1 MEVVLIVLLPVL
13 FLVLAGSMLV
23 VSQFSGFFSF
33 SRYSRRR
40 RQDRQELKNFMFKL
54 AMAQGQIFKRSQQL
68 EKLSSKLKVNN
79 QELARLNGMK
89 TKFLS
94 MAVHDMRTPLASIKG
109 FGEMLSRRK
118 LEAQDKKY
126 ADYIVRGTNQINRL
140 MADLTDLAVIE
151 AGKLKMEKADF
162 DLDSFLKDVVPPI
175 SVIAKNKGVV
185 FVPPEDVKNT
195 PIFGDRFRLA
205 QALNNFLTNAVKF
218 TPASGK
224 VELKVNVVGR
234 KITFAVK
241 DSGPGI
247 HPNERKRVFEKFYQ
261 SQYQSQKK
269 KGWGLGLSI
278 AQEIVVKGHQGDVGV
293 ESQGLG
299 RGATFW
305 LRIPTV
311 KSRGAAGRLGKIAAA
326 LLLAVGISFPAAAQE
341 GGFPIEEKAKFERS
355 VEHKAESV
363 LLKILGPNRFRV
375 VVDATLDFTRIER
388 FSVKR
393 GVITKDP
400 SSLYLWQNIGV
411 ESGGREQLLPG
422 IPAPQV
428 IPEATGARSYE
439 RQNTFPSR
447 FIKRLSVTIVLDRS
461 IPRARGD
468 EIAKIVAEIL
478 DTQPARGDVLNIV
491 YAPFAPAWKTIWYTP
506 EATSLMFKYAMIS
519 LMTLITLI
527 VVAACFL
534 KLAEAMDSMAQA
546 QSTQLSMDI
555 GDRGGAAGGEVDGD
569 GKKVIEG
576 EVEKTEEGAGGVV
589 FNVKAEQIPTLLEII
604 RGQDPENVALIVAH
618 LPFEIRREFLDRLPS
633 QMHSAVLMNLGRI
646 RFMEPD
652 VLETIKEEL
661 ERRLESAVGGEAQ
674 LLGMIEQSDL
684 KAKKQ
689 LLLLL
694 QERDPR
700 LARLVRSRILLFE
713 DLVWLES
720 RDWSLLL
727 TVVPIEDWGPA
738 LADADDE
745 IKNAVKKNMAIK
757 TWKIVMQ
764 MIAAFHPSE
773 QASGAARERIVEAA
787 EKLIEEGRIGN
798 PAPTLEE
805 GAGGASALIEEAAGA

>member
-13 FLVLAGSMLV
+13 FLALAGSMLV
-23 VSQFSGFFSF
+23 VSQFSGFFSS

-40 RQDRQELKNFMFKL
+40 RQDRQELENFMLKL
-54 AMAQGQIFKRSQQL
+54 AVSQGQVFKRSQQL

-79 QELARLNGMK
+79 QELARLNSMK

-118 LEAQDKKY
+118 LADQEKKY
-126 ADYIVRGTNQINRL
+126 ADYIVRGTDQINRL

-151 AGKLKMEKADF
+151 AGKLKMEKSEF
-162 DLDSFLKDVVPPI
+162 DLDTFLKDVVPPI
-175 SVIAKNKGVV
+175 SVIAKNKGVI
-185 FVPPEDVKNT
+185 FVPPERAKNI

-224 VELKVNVVGR
+224 VELKVTIAGR
-234 KITFAVK
+234 KIAFAVK

-247 HPNERKRVFEKFYQ
+247 HPSERKRIFEKFYQ
-261 SQYQSQKK
+261 SQYQSQKEKK

-278 AQEIVVKGHQGDVGV
+278 AQEIVVKGHQGDIGV

-299 RGATFW
+299 RGAAFW
-305 LRIPTV
+305 MRVPTV
-311 KSRGAAGRLGKIAAA
+311 PLRNAGRLGRAAAA
-326 LLLAVGISFPAAAQE
+326 LLLVAGLSLSAAADD
-341 GGFPIEEKAKFERS
+341 GFPFEEKAKFERAI
-355 VEHKAESV
+355 EQKAESV
-363 LLKILGPNRFRV
+363 LMKILGPNRFKV

-388 FSVKR
+388 VDFKR
-393 GVITKDP
+393 GAVAKNP
-400 SSLYLWQNIGV
+400 SLLFLWQNIGV
-411 ESGGREQLLPG
+411 ESMGREQLLPG
-422 IPAPQV
+422 IPAPQE
-428 IPEATGARSYE
+428 IPAATGARSYE

-447 FIKRLSVTIVLDRS
+447 FIKRLVVTIILDRG
-461 IPRARGD
+461 IPKTQGD
-468 EIAKIVAEIL
+468 EISKIVEEIL

-506 EATSLMFKYAMIS
+506 EAASLMFKYVMIS
-519 LMTLITLI
+519 IMTLITLI

-555 GDRGGAAGGEVDGD
+555 GSKEGGAEKEEGEG
-569 GKKVIEG
+569 GKKAIEG
-576 EVEKTEEGAGGVV
+576 QAEKVEEGAGGVV
-589 FNVKAEQIPTLLEII
+589 FNVKPGQIPTLLEII

-618 LPFEIRREFLDRLPS
+618 LTSEIRREFLDRLPA
-633 QMHSAVLMNLGRI
+633 QLHSAVLMNLGRI
-646 RFMEPD
+646 RFLEPD
-652 VLETIKEEL
+652 VIETVKEEL
-661 ERRLESAVGGEAQ
+661 ERRLESAVGGEEQ
-674 LLGMIEQSDL
+674 LLGMIEHSDL
-684 KAKKQ
+684 KAKKR

-700 LARLVRSRILLFE
+700 MARLVRGRILLFE
-713 DLVWLES
+713 DLVRLES

-727 TVVPIEDWGPA
+727 TTVPLEDWGPA
-738 LADADDE
+738 LADAEDD
-745 IKNAVKKNMAIK
+745 IKDAVKKNMAPK
-757 TWKIVMQ
+757 TWRIVIQ
-764 MIAAFHPSE
+764 IIAAFHASE

-787 EKLIEEGRIGN
+787 GKLIAEGRIVN
-798 PAPTLEE
+798 PAPTNEEKDAPPALLE
-805 GAGGASALIEEAAGA
+805 GAAEV